1 MPSARTIL
9 QTAGCAVTNF
19 TLRHRTRWRSYL
31 TRQSWCEL
39 PLIQQSS
46 EKAGTR
52 RSLRACAR
60 RHVTTLLQCPF
71 QKYHYKSG
79 AVTQQT
85 LLWINV
91 DSAGGDT
98 IASEPFWRLF
108 RVTEI
113 GEGELQFVQAESYD
127 AICFNFDF
135 PVIAG
140 LRLIPDAKKRWPSAP
155 ILMLTQQSSAEL
167 AIWALRSRVFDL
179 LVKPVSADEVKR
191 VLERVTHA
199 VAARRSQTERKPQVL
214 AAQLPAETRYRPQTP
229 SAPRLQTAIAHV
241 AKHYLRPIP
250 ESEVALLCN
259 MSPSRFCRQFKAAFD
274 VTFVEYLANYRMQQ
288 AKRLLSNPAMPVA
301 DVAAAVGFNDP
312 SYFTRV
318 FRKQEGV
325 SPSEYRAAS
334 LFEATSTR
342 GSTGA

>member
-1 MPSARTIL
+1 M
-9 QTAGCAVTNF
+9 
-19 TLRHRTRWRSYL
+19 
-31 TRQSWCEL
+31 
-39 PLIQQSS
+39 
-46 EKAGTR
+46 
-52 RSLRACAR
+52 
-60 RHVTTLLQCPF
+60 
-71 QKYHYKSG
+71 
-79 AVTQQT
+79 TQQT

-91 DSAGGDT
+91 DGARGDDT
-98 IASEPFWRLF
+98 AYEPFWRLF
-108 RVTEI
+108 QVTEI
-113 GEGELQFVQAESYD
+113 SAGELHFVQPEPWD
-127 AICFNFDF
+127 VICFDFDF
-135 PVIAG
+135 PTISG
-140 LRLIPDAKKRWPSAP
+140 LRLVPEAKKRWPSAP
-155 ILMLTQQSSAEL
+155 ILMVMQQTSAEL

-199 VAARRSQTERKPQVL
+199 VAARRSQTERRPQVI
-214 AAQLPAETRYRPQTP
+214 AAQLPVETRYRPQAP
-229 SAPRLQTAIAHV
+229 SAPRLQAAIAHV
-241 AKHYLRPIP
+241 AKNYLRAIP

-301 DVAAAVGFNDP
+301 DVAAAVGFSDP

-334 LFEATSTR
+334 VFEATQLR
-342 GSTGA
+342 GSAAGS